1 MFPNLAFAAVYL
13 GILVIALGYAAYVD
27 WTTLKVPKQLTVGLL
42 GTGLVVNVI
51 RGAWLGSEG
60 RPGWLLDGGM
70 VAGAFDGLLFA
81 MVGFLVG
88 FALFFVFWIFGLGG
102 GGDVKLVG
110 ASGAWLG
117 WQGVLIGVGLS
128 LPFLVLVTVLV
139 SGYRMSR
146 GKLPATALQ
155 GSNRKRAVTTYS
167 LPFALGVYSVI
178 AIGLSKALTTAG

>member
-13 GILVIALGYAAYVD
+13 GILVVVLGLAAYVD
-27 WTTLKVPKQLTVGLL
+27 WTTLKVPKRLTVGLL
-42 GTGLVVNVI
+42 GAGLVMNLV
-51 RGAWLGSEG
+51 RGAWLGAEG
-60 RPGWLLDGGM
+60 RPGWLFDGGI

-81 MVGFLVG
+81 VVGFLLG
-88 FALFFVFWIFGLGG
+88 FTLFFGFWIFGLGG

-110 ASGAWLG
+110 AAGAWLG
-117 WQGVLIGVGLS
+117 WQGVLIAVGLS
-128 LPFLVLVTVLV
+128 LPFLVVVTVLV
-139 SGYRMSR
+139 SGYRMSQ
-146 GKLPATALQ
+146 GKLPQTALQ